1 MVMQDLAATM
11 LRVYLA
17 SLILCRE
24 DFEEEDVAFWS
35 VLYSEEVVTV
45 PREIMAY
52 KRAKERLRESRAG
65 NAQNVVA
72 VLLYNVSHT
81 GSRDAR
87 KKEAWEKRLEGGF
100 SIDQVKRLDQA
111 LDLIEELRG
120 SYLSERVIGQLLGRM
135 VNLDRV
141 AELIKEEYV
150 EL

>member
-11 LRVYLA
+11 VQGYLA

-35 VLYSEEVVTV
+35 TLYSGEVTTM
-45 PREIMAY
+45 PKEIMAY

-65 NAQNVVA
+65 NPQNVVA

-81 GSRDAR
+81 GSRDVR
-87 KKEAWEKRLEGGF
+87 KKEAWEKHLEDGF
-100 SIDQVKRLDQA
+100 SLDQVKRLDQA
-111 LDLIEELRG
+111 LNLIEELTG
-120 SYLSERVIGQLLGRM
+120 SYLSERAIGQLLGRV

-141 AELIKEEYV
+141 AELIKEEYL